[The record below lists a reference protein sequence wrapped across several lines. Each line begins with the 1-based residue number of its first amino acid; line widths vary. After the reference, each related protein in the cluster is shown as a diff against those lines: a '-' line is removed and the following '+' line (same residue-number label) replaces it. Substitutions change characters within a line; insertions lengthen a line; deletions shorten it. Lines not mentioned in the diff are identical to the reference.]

1 MIAKRDTRFPV
12 SPMRSGPVPERRLDS
27 GQIEVV
33 DDAMAKVLQK
43 KEPWERI
50 AIGFNLWIGAWK
62 MLTTHLASTHPDW
75 NQERIRREV
84 VRRMSHGA
92 V

>member
-1 MIAKRDTRFPV
+1 M
-12 SPMRSGPVPERRLDS
+12 RLDP

-33 DDAMAKVLQK
+33 DDAMAEVLRR

-50 AIGFNLWIGAWK
+50 AIGFNLWISASK
-62 MLTTHLASTHPDW
+62 MLTAHLSASHPDW
-75 NQERIRREV
+75 SEEPVRREV
-84 VRRMSHGA
+84 ARRMLYRT